1 MTLKFDEVLE
11 TTVLAMLEN
20 NITPALFGE
29 PGIGKSAWLR
39 NLAEKQGTKCFTLA
53 CNQLADKADMTGART
68 VQDPDTK
75 EWKQVF
81 FPHEVFADV
90 NAYAKKHKK
99 QFPLLFIDEWN
110 RPSAD
115 ITGGVMSVVTDRKLG
130 GMELE
135 PNIRI
140 VIAGNDKG
148 NIASLDT
155 ASISRTALLFVQPDV
170 PTYIRVNP
178 NLHPTIKDVLVK
190 NNDLIFCKKLN
201 TQQQSNDDD
210 LYDFEESLEQFT
222 TPRTITYLS
231 DWLNTMDNKTLLA
244 LYNSPTDTKYG
255 SYNILS
261 EIVFGMVGYT
271 EFALTLLNELPQ
283 VLQQVS
289 PIAKPTAITV
299 GKPPIVD
306 ELRSASTRKEIEELL
321 TNSDFEEKSNVLLFC
336 LHDTEDNSHIIP
348 PVMSSLPEADADGN
362 VQYMEKTVMSKFIQ
376 LAQSGHLDEDNLQV
390 AKKQQT
396 PFGNFINTIA

>member
-1 MTLKFDEVLE
+1 
-11 TTVLAMLEN
+11 
-20 NITPALFGE
+20 
-29 PGIGKSAWLR
+29 
-39 NLAEKQGTKCFTLA
+39 
-53 CNQLADKADMTGART
+53 
-68 VQDPDTK
+68 
-75 EWKQVF
+75 
-81 FPHEVFADV
+81 
-90 NAYAKKHKK
+90 
-99 QFPLLFIDEWN
+99 
-110 RPSAD
+110 
-115 ITGGVMSVVTDRKLG
+115 MSVVTDRKLG

-283 VLQQVS
+283 VLQEVS

-306 ELRSASTRKEIEELL
+306 ELRSASTRKELEELL
-321 TNSDFEEKSNVLLFC
+321 SGSDFEEKSNVLLFC

-348 PVMSSLPEADADGN
+348 PVMSSLPEVDDNGN
-362 VQYMEKTVMSKFIQ
+362 IQYMEKTVMSKFIQ
-376 LAQSGHLDEDNLQV
+376 LAQSGHLDEDNLNI
-390 AKKQQT
+390 AKKQPT